1 MQKPLSFQSK
11 LKLIIVPPY
20 KIFNSIFRI
29 NILDIIKRIRG
40 LWCYLLDGFHYN
52 RLSSDRNSFSISL
65 RNLYPCL
72 DDRYDN
78 AGSTKGDYFHQDLWV
93 ARKIFTANP
102 NEHWDIGSRIDGF
115 ITHLLTFRAV
125 NIIDI
130 RPLESTVSG
139 LFYHKGNI
147 TNLSHLDDSVES
159 LSCLHTMEH
168 IGLGRYG
175 DPIDPLGYLKG
186 MNELQRVLK
195 PGGKLYFS
203 VPIGQER
210 VEFNAHRV
218 FNPMT
223 ILKTF
228 SSLNLVEFV
237 AVNAAGDLM
246 SSVQPEDF
254 KDVRYACGIFI
265 FQKSSSNEA
274 SL

>member
-1 MQKPLSFQSK
+1 MTMLALQKEIIFTKISGLLERFSQLILMSIGILVHELMGLLRIFLLLKPLM
-11 LKLIIVPPY
+11 
-20 KIFNSIFRI
+20 
-29 NILDIIKRIRG
+29 
-40 LWCYLLDGFHYN
+40 LW
-52 RLSSDRNSFSISL
+52 
-65 RNLYPCL
+65 
-72 DDRYDN
+72 
-78 AGSTKGDYFHQDLWV
+78 
-93 ARKIFTANP
+93 
-102 NEHWDIGSRIDGF
+102 
-115 ITHLLTFRAV
+115 
-125 NIIDI
+125 I

-147 TNLSHLDDSVES
+147 ANLSHLDDSVES

-195 PGGKLYFS
+195 PRGKLYFS

-210 VEFNAHRV
+210 VEFNAHRA

-265 FQKSSSNEA
+265 FQKSSLNET